1 MNLKIFSFAVFFV
14 LTSCAPAP
22 TATPVATPVP
32 TEIAV
37 LISTPLPTA
46 AQLST
51 LTPLP
56 PSTSLRTSTP
66 TRTNTQTAAATQT
79 GTATSTKTPTATA
92 TQTKTRAP
100 TSTATREPMI
110 TVGEEQIPARLVAAA
125 ISPFVNAMKMAGLNL
140 SPDQVKAGL
149 DVRQVNG
156 ANGKPELF
164 KVVVTSNTHNQ
175 LADGVP
181 LLLAQQKEGIW
192 RWSVSTPKIL
202 GDISGVELAVAGQY
216 QELDKMQENFDTYAS
231 DWAFNWSVPT
241 PPLRPSDGSFDFRAT
256 DYAINLGRKFEFP
269 PQIHHLIW
277 GAYFV
282 LPEWLKN
289 GDYSRDELLRIIQ
302 NHVQTVVSRYKGK
315 VKIWSVVNEPLGD
328 PSNPSFWQDKL
339 AGSDWIALAFNT
351 AHDADPNANLI
362 LNDYGIEFAG
372 NPKGDAI
379 LGLVKDLKG
388 KGVPING
395 IGFQMHLWAADFAT
409 EEKLNS
415 KIDGLVQNIKK
426 FEEIGVEVHIT
437 ELDVDMQ
444 GVEGSEQQ
452 RLKLQAEIYN
462 RITRAAI
469 QAGVKHITIFGVRD
483 SQSWLLSFYGHKN
496 AIPLLID
503 DNGNF
508 KSAYYAFMKALV
520 D

>member
-1 MNLKIFSFAVFFV
+1 
-14 LTSCAPAP
+14 
-22 TATPVATPVP
+22 
-32 TEIAV
+32 
-37 LISTPLPTA
+37 
-46 AQLST
+46 
-51 LTPLP
+51 
-56 PSTSLRTSTP
+56 
-66 TRTNTQTAAATQT
+66 
-79 GTATSTKTPTATA
+79 
-92 TQTKTRAP
+92 
-100 TSTATREPMI
+100 MI
-110 TVGEEQIPARLVAAA
+110 TVGDEQIPARLVDAA
-125 ISPFVNAMKMAGLNL
+125 IPPFVNAMNTAGLDL
-140 SPDQVKAGL
+140 SFAQLKAGL
-149 DVRQVNG
+149 VVRQVSN
-156 ANGKPELF
+156 ANGKLF
-164 KVVVTSNTHNQ
+164 KVIVTSNTHNQ

-181 LLLAQQKEGIW
+181 LLLAQQKEGMW

-202 GDISGVELAVAGQY
+202 GDISGMELAVAGQY
-216 QELDKMQENFDTYAS
+216 QELARMRENFDTYAS
-231 DWAFNWSVPT
+231 DWAFDWSLPT

-256 DYAINLGRKFEFP
+256 DYAIDLGREFELS
-269 PQIHHLIW
+269 PQIRHLIW

-282 LPEWLKN
+282 LPGWLKN
-289 GDYSRDELLRIIQ
+289 GKHSQDELLQIIQ

-315 VKIWSVVNEPLGD
+315 VAIWSVVNEPLGD
-328 PSNPSFWQDKL
+328 PSNPSFWEGRL

-351 AHDADPNANLI
+351 AHEADPNAYLI
-362 LNDYGIEFAG
+362 LNDGGIEFSGA
-372 NPKGDAI
+372 PKGDAI
-379 LGLVKDLKG
+379 LNLVKDLKG

-415 KIDGLVQNIKK
+415 KIDGLVENIKK

-452 RLKLQAEIYN
+452 RLALQAKIYN

-469 QAGVKHITIFGVRD
+469 QVGVKHITIFGVRD
-483 SQSWLLSFYGHKN
+483 SQSWLLSFYDHKN

-508 KSAYYAFMKALV
+508 KPAYYAFMSALV

>member
-1 MNLKIFSFAVFFV
+1 MKHIYLLVVIGTIFLAA
-14 LTSCAPAP
+14 CAPAP
-22 TATPVATPVP
+22 TPTLIATRAPTAIAALISTPVP
-32 TEIAV
+32 TATE
-37 LISTPLPTA
+37 LPTSIS
-46 AQLST
+46 LPTST
-51 LTPLP
+51 FLPTSVPTRTSILTATATPTNTP
-56 PSTSLRTSTP
+56 PRTSTP
-66 TRTNTQTAAATQT
+66 T
-79 GTATSTKTPTATA
+79 PIA

-100 TSTATREPMI
+100 TAIATREPI
-110 TVGEEQIPARLVAAA
+110 VTVGEAQIPARLVDSA
-125 ISPFVNAMKMAGLNL
+125 IPPFVNAMKMAGLNL
-140 SPDQVKAGL
+140 SFDQVKAGL
-149 DVRQVNG
+149 DVRQVTGN
-156 ANGKPELF
+156 NGKSF
-164 KVVVTSNTHNQ
+164 KVIVTSNTHDQ
-175 LADGVP
+175 LGDGVP
-181 LLLAQQKEGIW
+181 LLLAQQKEGLR

-202 GDISGVELAVAGQY
+202 GDISGMELAVTGQY

-231 DWAFNWSVPT
+231 DWAFNWDVPT
-241 PPLRPSDGSFDFRAT
+241 PPLRPSKDRFDFRAT
-256 DYAINLGRKFEFP
+256 DYVINLGRKFESL
-269 PQIHHLIW
+269 PQVHHLIW

-289 GDYSRDELLRIIQ
+289 GDYSRDEFARIIQ

-315 VKIWSVVNEPLGD
+315 VAIWSVVNEPLGD

-351 AHDADPNANLI
+351 AHDADPSAYLI

-379 LGLVKDLKG
+379 LNLVKDLKE

-415 KIDGLVQNIKK
+415 KIGSLVQNIKR
-426 FEEIGVEVHIT
+426 FEEIGVDVHIT

-452 RLKLQAEIYN
+452 RLALQAKIYN

-469 QAGVKHITIFGVRD
+469 RAGVKHITIFGVRD
-483 SQSWLLSFYGHKN
+483 SQSWLLSFYGHNN

-508 KSAYYAFMKALV
+508 KPAYYSFMSALV

>member
-1 MNLKIFSFAVFFV
+1 
-14 LTSCAPAP
+14 
-22 TATPVATPVP
+22 
-32 TEIAV
+32 
-37 LISTPLPTA
+37 
-46 AQLST
+46 
-51 LTPLP
+51 
-56 PSTSLRTSTP
+56 
-66 TRTNTQTAAATQT
+66 
-79 GTATSTKTPTATA
+79 
-92 TQTKTRAP
+92 
-100 TSTATREPMI
+100 
-110 TVGEEQIPARLVAAA
+110 
-125 ISPFVNAMKMAGLNL
+125 MAGVNL
-140 SPDQVKAGL
+140 SPEDVKKGL
-149 DVRQVNG
+149 VVRQVNG
-156 ANGKPELF
+156 VNGK
-164 KVVVTSNTHNQ
+164 VYRVIVTSNTHDS

-202 GDISGVELAVAGQY
+202 GDISGVELAVTGQY

-241 PPLRPSDGSFDFRAT
+241 PPLRPSKDRFDFRAP
-256 DYAINLGRKFEFP
+256 DYAINLGRKFESL

-289 GDYSRDELLRIIQ
+289 GDYSRDELARIIQ
-302 NHVQTVVSRYKGK
+302 NHVRTVVSRYNGK
-315 VKIWSVVNEPLGD
+315 VAIWSVVNESLGD

-372 NPKGDAI
+372 DPKGDVI
-379 LGLVKDLKG
+379 LSLVRDLKG

-395 IGFQMHLWAADFAT
+395 IGFQMHLWAADFAI
-409 EEKLNS
+409 EENLNS
-415 KIDGLVQNIKK
+415 KIGSLVQNIKR
-426 FEEIGVEVHIT
+426 FEEIGVDVHIT

-444 GVEGSEQQ
+444 EVKGGPQQ

-483 SQSWLLSFYGHKN
+483 SQSWLLSFYGHNN

-508 KSAYYAFMKALV
+508 KPAYYSFMSALV